1 MSEQIVNPHNKKT
14 RKKLISNIIFL
25 VLISILVLTLILSL
39 GEIEKISAQFQ
50 EIANGDNWKYLLI
63 AVGLMLLYFFLWP
76 ASQCIYGR
84 ALKIEATVGE
94 SFLIGSSE
102 HFYNGITPFA
112 AGGQPFQIYSY
123 TKRNVSTAKATGV
136 ILATFVTYMIVTN
149 AFALTSL
156 FFYPQISAGFE
167 SMGIGWIKYVALIGL
182 IINFLVL
189 LFMIA
194 MGVSKHLRNFL
205 IKLSTKIA
213 NWKFF
218 YKKDKGLRRKLGES
232 LQKAVPVFEE
242 YCTNAQRAFKETW
255 THKLATVFAVLIK
268 VIAMAAYYSVPFF
281 VLKAVGLD
289 VGYDKIIIV
298 LFATSFAINAVVWMP
313 TPGGVGG
320 IEYAFMI
327 VIAAVTTA
335 NQVDQQAVVLIWRML
350 TYYFVL
356 FISFGANAIFEG
368 LCSHRMKLEAK
379 EKDVPN
385 GETSNDESE

>member
-25 VLISILVLTLILSL
+25 VLISILVVTLILSL
-39 GEIEKISAQFQ
+39 GEIEKISLQFQ
-50 EIANGDNWKYLLI
+50 EIAKGDNWKYLLI
-63 AVGLMLLYFFLWP
+63 AVGLMLIYFFLWP
-76 ASQCIYGR
+76 ASQCIYGK
-84 ALKIEATVGE
+84 ALNIEATVGE
-94 SFLIGSSE
+94 SFLIGCSE

-123 TKRNVSTAKATGV
+123 TKRNVTTAKATGV

-149 AFALTSL
+149 AFAIVSL
-156 FFYPQISAGFE
+156 IFYPQISSGFE

-205 IKLSTKIA
+205 IKLSTKFA

-218 YKKDKGLRRKLGES
+218 FKKEKGLRRKIGES
-232 LQKAVPVFEE
+232 LQKAIPVFEE
-242 YCTNAQRAFKETW
+242 YCTNAQLAFKETW
-255 THKLATVFAVLIK
+255 THKLATVFAILIK
-268 VIAMAAYYSVPFF
+268 TIAMAAYYCVPFF
-281 VLKAVGLD
+281 ILKSVGLE

-298 LFATSFAINAVVWMP
+298 LFSTSFAINAVVWMP

-356 FISFGANAIFEG
+356 FISFGANAIFEA
-368 LCSHRMKLEAK
+368 LSSHRISKEAN
-379 EKDVPN
+379 EKDVPEV
-385 GETSNDESE
+385 ETSNDESA